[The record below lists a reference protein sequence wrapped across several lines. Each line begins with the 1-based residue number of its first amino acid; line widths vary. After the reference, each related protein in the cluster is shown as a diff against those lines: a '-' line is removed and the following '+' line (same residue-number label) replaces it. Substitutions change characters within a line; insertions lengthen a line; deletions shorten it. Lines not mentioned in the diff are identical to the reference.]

1 MAHNVPGFGPQ
12 SSVVGKFTGADNSR
26 TNPLADNQLM
36 SKQSTRSTNKE
47 WEAFC
52 IGRTQNDTPRPQ
64 VQSHGHGSKEG

>member
-1 MAHNVPGFGPQ
+1 MAKNVPGFGPQ

-52 IGRTQNDTPRPQ
+52 IGRTQNDKPRPQ